1 MKVLR
6 KENVV
11 LRVETEAEAKELQL
25 QGYKDITEEYK
36 KAKEKAKK
44 APSNK

>member
-11 LRVETEAEAKELQL
+11 LRVETEAEAKELKL
-25 QGYKDITEEYK
+25 QGYEDITEEYK
-36 KAKEKAKK
+36 KAAEKAKK
-44 APSNK
+44 TPNK

>member
-25 QGYKDITEEYK
+25 QGYEDITEEYK
-36 KAKEKAKK
+36 KAKEKTKK
-44 APSNK
+44 TPNK

>member
-25 QGYKDITEEYK
+25 QGYEDITEEYT
-36 KAKEKAKK
+36 KAAEKTKK
-44 APSNK
+44 APNK

>member
-25 QGYKDITEEYK
+25 QGYKDITEEYT
-36 KAKEKAKK
+36 KAKEKTKK
-44 APSNK
+44 TPNK

>member
-25 QGYKDITEEYK
+25 QGYKDITEEYT
-36 KAKEKAKK
+36 KAKEKTKK